1 MTESDKLQQAL
12 DRLIKKTKAGEINWK
27 ETLPDNAYM
36 ASFPSHSVCIGPAPD
51 SQGVIVSLF
60 DKSGSVFL
68 EQTATS
74 AGVRNPGGALVGSK
88 ILELYRLV
96 HASTPQLLERDRLLE
111 ELA

>member
-1 MTESDKLQQAL
+1 MNESDKLLEAL
-12 DRLIKKTKAGEINWK
+12 DRLIKKTRSGEINWE
-27 ETLPDNAYM
+27 ETLPDDAYM
-36 ASFPSHSVCIGPAPD
+36 ASLPSHSVSIGPVSD
-51 SQGVIVSLF
+51 GQGVIVSLF

-74 AGVRNPGGALVGSK
+74 AGVLNPGGSLLGSK

-96 HASTPQLLERDRLLE
+96 QANTPRLLELDRFLE